1 MRLKG
6 IISDDPPILFSP
18 VFAGYVLQETQSD
31 VSGVLVDPRLRQVL
45 LDGQLL
51 QESLSPLEFQLLEY
65 LASHTGAVCK
75 RKDVLDA
82 LYSEEEFHSNT
93 DQRLDAIL
101 SRLRKALG
109 ENAQK
114 PRYLITHRGGGI
126 QLLQGSIS
134 NDKN

>member
-1 MRLKG
+1 M
-6 IISDDPPILFSP
+6 
-18 VFAGYVLQETQSD
+18 
-31 VSGVLVDPRLRQVL
+31 RQVW
-45 LDGQLL
+45 LDGKLL
-51 QESLSPLEFQLLEY
+51 QTSLGPLEFELLEY
-65 LASHTGAVCK
+65 LASHSEDVCK

-109 ENAQK
+109 ESAQN

-126 QLLQGSIS
+126 QLLKGSIS
-134 NDKN
+134 DKV